1 MHPPPAALAAAQ
13 CHLRLTQLHPRPV
26 PLPGNRG
33 AVTRRP
39 GASAARPLPACLCV
53 LGAAGKL
60 APLRATGGATG
71 LHGRGGGRGGG
82 VWRSQGPAPRA
93 LLGFCAQSGR
103 SCIVSLLYA
112 RSQLGELGEVP

>member
-1 MHPPPAALAAAQ
+1 M
-13 CHLRLTQLHPRPV
+13 
-26 PLPGNRG
+26 
-33 AVTRRP
+33 TRRP

-60 APLRATGGATG
+60 APLGATGGATG
-71 LHGRGGGRGGG
+71 LHGGGGGVRGGG
-82 VWRSQGPAPRA
+82 VRRSQGPAPRA